1 MIDTKAMKMKVV
13 KSLCVR
19 VRVCE
24 KPFPQ
29 GHQALLAELNAC
41 EAINIKTLNI
51 RKLGS
56 MRSRE

>member
-1 MIDTKAMKMKVV
+1 MKVV

-24 KPFPQ
+24 KSFPQ